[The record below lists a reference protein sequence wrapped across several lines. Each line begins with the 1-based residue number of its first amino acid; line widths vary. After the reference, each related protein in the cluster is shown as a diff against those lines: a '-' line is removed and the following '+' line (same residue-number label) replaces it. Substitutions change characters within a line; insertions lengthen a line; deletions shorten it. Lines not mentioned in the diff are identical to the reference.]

1 MDFTQALTASIETA
15 LNHYLSL
22 DSQALSRFSTLEGK
36 IIAIEITGLNYSLY
50 LFPSTDGFLV
60 LSDFDGQADAII
72 SGSPVA
78 LAKLGLVNDPKDLL
92 FSGEVELR
100 GDTQLAN
107 QFSRILAQLD
117 IDWEEL
123 LAQNIGDIAAHKLGN
138 MFRDVNQWV
147 KRSTNAVSLDAGEY
161 LQEESHLSP
170 ANAELRKFVQQ
181 VDELREGVD
190 RLAAKINLLNNKK
203 DT

>member
-22 DSQALSRFSTLEGK
+22 DSQALSRFSALEGK

-50 LFPSTDGFLV
+50 LFPSIDGFLV
-60 LSDFDGQADAII
+60 LSDLDGQADATI
-72 SGSPVA
+72 SGSPLA

-92 FSGEVELR
+92 FSGEIQLT

-147 KRSTNAVSLDAGEY
+147 KRSTNSVSLDAGEY

-203 DT
+203 ET